1 MDETERGKIMD
12 YKIELT
18 EEVEQPVLSMR
29 TVTAVG
35 NLPQVLGKVYPAIID
50 YLQQKGLQ
58 PSGPSFVAYYNM
70 DMENLDIEAGFLV
83 AEPIPG
89 QGEIEAS
96 VIPAGKRV
104 SSLYKGPY
112 QECTAVYEAMNKWI
126 AAKGETPTGVA
137 YEFYYNSPQEVPE
150 SELLTKIVFPLRG
163 IDHGI

>member
-1 MDETERGKIMD
+1 MKSERGKIMD

-35 NLPQVLGKVYPAIID
+35 NLPQVLGKVYPAIIG

-70 DMENLDIEAGFLV
+70 DMDNLDIEAGFPV

-89 QGEIEAS
+89 QGEIKAS
-96 VIPAGKRV
+96 VIPAGKMV

-112 QECTAVYEAMNKWI
+112 QECAPVYEALNKWI
-126 AAKGETPTGVA
+126 KAKGETPTGVA

-150 SELLTKIVFPLRG
+150 SELLTKIVFPLKA
-163 IDHGI
+163 